1 MYEELI
7 AALREEAEWAE
18 DNEWETPIM
27 LSDHLKQAADVIEE
41 LSKRSECPCWYGGIR
56 FCSMLGKPIP
66 ELPKEES
73 HESIP

>member
-1 MYEELI
+1 MGKYEDLI

-41 LSKRSECPCWYGGIR
+41 LSKRSECPC
-56 FCSMLGKPIP
+56 
-66 ELPKEES
+66 
-73 HESIP
+73 